1 MRSVSTNSAT
11 KWLGPQLRE
20 RLKSRLV
27 RRRAFSVRAQDR
39 RTIRNIRAALEL
51 HFPGV
56 LEDLRILPI
65 STAEWTSELRTF
77 DGISAIIFDVEQ
89 VNALDFLCARQ
100 MAAEHPILHFNE
112 HLIRAAE
119 L

>member
-1 MRSVSTNSAT
+1 M
-11 KWLGPQLRE
+11 
-20 RLKSRLV
+20 
-27 RRRAFSVRAQDR
+27 
-39 RTIRNIRAALEL
+39 

-100 MAAEHPILHFNE
+100 MAAEHPIFHFNE

-119 L
+119 LLLGLVEDEAAIRIANVNFEFLVR